1 MGLKINTIRRRT
13 MEAGIAL
20 REGILEPELYPRLL
34 EYFNKQQLNSA
45 YLERQWRQW
54 GKNKGLFHYTAVRG
68 ERELA
73 WIVYNPASSTI
84 EEFLLNPDEEGVNLE
99 SILDALLIREN
110 LVSALILQED
120 RSKYQLLVE
129 YGFRPSRIYL
139 EGSFQVIKMELSTS
153 VLLRKLKGYRHGQ
166 PQNRETV
173 ALEKVPAQ
181 GTHEEIKAGLERL
194 LDKLGGI
201 DKYVGWGQRVV
212 IKPNVVS
219 EHGLKEGIY
228 RGGIVTDPRLVK
240 ALVEIILP
248 RASQVIIAEGSS
260 INRSETGKMFE
271 HYGYSQIVQ
280 LDPKKISL
288 VDLNQDESREKVV
301 PAGKRMSSRNIP
313 LTLEEADVIIS
324 VPVMKIHFAALVSL
338 SLKNLQGAVPPLEKY
353 MSHFFGLWQSLIN
366 INQIVKPDLIII
378 DGLWGQEGFGPI
390 SGTPRQMDLLI
401 AGSNPVAVDAVAS
414 RVMGLDP
421 AQVPVCFLAYLQGL
435 GPLEADDI
443 EVLGPKL
450 EEVSQPFQLPELDL
464 SGGRNISIHNGQA
477 CRGCYA
483 YLHFVLS
490 KLRKND
496 PLAKSRVLLDRP
508 MASRVNIFLGP
519 DTEVEIDPQATNI
532 FMGLCQQHHADLGM
546 HIPGCPP
553 HTETIID
560 TIYSLFPDVQKAK
573 YADQSEEAKL
583 GEMLQTIL
591 EMQR

>member
-1 MGLKINTIRRRT
+1 
-13 MEAGIAL
+13 
-20 REGILEPELYPRLL
+20 
-34 EYFNKQQLNSA
+34 
-45 YLERQWRQW
+45 
-54 GKNKGLFHYTAVRG
+54 
-68 ERELA
+68 
-73 WIVYNPASSTI
+73 
-84 EEFLLNPDEEGVNLE
+84 
-99 SILDALLIREN
+99 
-110 LVSALILQED
+110 
-120 RSKYQLLVE
+120 
-129 YGFRPSRIYL
+129 
-139 EGSFQVIKMELSTS
+139 
-153 VLLRKLKGYRHGQ
+153 
-166 PQNRETV
+166 
-173 ALEKVPAQ
+173 
-181 GTHEEIKAGLERL
+181 
-194 LDKLGGI
+194 
-201 DKYVGWGQRVV
+201 
-212 IKPNVVS
+212 
-219 EHGLKEGIY
+219 
-228 RGGIVTDPRLVK
+228 
-240 ALVEIILP
+240 
-248 RASQVIIAEGSS
+248 
-260 INRSETGKMFE
+260 MFE

-390 SGTPRQMDLLI
+390 SGTPRQMDVLI

-483 YLHFVLS
+483 
-490 KLRKND
+490 
-496 PLAKSRVLLDRP
+496 
-508 MASRVNIFLGP
+508 
-519 DTEVEIDPQATNI
+519 
-532 FMGLCQQHHADLGM
+532 
-546 HIPGCPP
+546 
-553 HTETIID
+553 
-560 TIYSLFPDVQKAK
+560 
-573 YADQSEEAKL
+573 EEYPK
-583 GEMLQTIL
+583 G
-591 EMQR
+591 

>member
-1 MGLKINTIRRRT
+1 M
-13 MEAGIAL
+13 
-20 REGILEPELYPRLL
+20 
-34 EYFNKQQLNSA
+34 
-45 YLERQWRQW
+45 
-54 GKNKGLFHYTAVRG
+54 
-68 ERELA
+68 
-73 WIVYNPASSTI
+73 
-84 EEFLLNPDEEGVNLE
+84 
-99 SILDALLIREN
+99 
-110 LVSALILQED
+110 
-120 RSKYQLLVE
+120 
-129 YGFRPSRIYL
+129 
-139 EGSFQVIKMELSTS
+139 
-153 VLLRKLKGYRHGQ
+153 
-166 PQNRETV
+166 
-173 ALEKVPAQ
+173 
-181 GTHEEIKAGLERL
+181 
-194 LDKLGGI
+194 
-201 DKYVGWGQRVV
+201 
-212 IKPNVVS
+212 
-219 EHGLKEGIY
+219 
-228 RGGIVTDPRLVK
+228 
-240 ALVEIILP
+240 
-248 RASQVIIAEGSS
+248 
-260 INRSETGKMFE
+260 
-271 HYGYSQIVQ
+271 
-280 LDPKKISL
+280 
-288 VDLNQDESREKVV
+288 
-301 PAGKRMSSRNIP
+301 
-313 LTLEEADVIIS
+313 DV
-324 VPVMKIHFAALVSL
+324 
-338 SLKNLQGAVPPLEKY
+338 
-353 MSHFFGLWQSLIN
+353 
-366 INQIVKPDLIII
+366 
-378 DGLWGQEGFGPI
+378 
-390 SGTPRQMDLLI
+390 LI